1 VRSVKGDQRRGPMRE
16 GKKARVNRHRK
27 RGRWYEV
34 ALVLVFGIWGWW
46 AGDGSFGRV
55 KSTSYLAGFPQ

>member
-34 ALVLVFGIWGWW
+34 ALVLVFGI
-46 AGDGSFGRV
+46 
-55 KSTSYLAGFPQ
+55 